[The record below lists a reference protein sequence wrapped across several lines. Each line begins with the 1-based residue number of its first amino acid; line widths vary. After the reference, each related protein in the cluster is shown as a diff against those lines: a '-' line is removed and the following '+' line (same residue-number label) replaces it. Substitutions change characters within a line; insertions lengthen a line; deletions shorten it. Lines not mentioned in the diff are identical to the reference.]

1 MKSLATAL
9 LVALTLP
16 APADAGG
23 CQVVT
28 SSVVQSSSLIV
39 TPFAVPVAVPV
50 TVLNPS
56 GVLFA
61 YGSPQPMAAAAQAEP
76 PACTCGD
83 CQVHGRAAGKQPT
96 LAAALADHPGAAIVK
111 GRCAKC
117 HTGGEA
123 KGGVRL
129 FSGDEDGPT
138 WRPGWQEH
146 AQAVFDAVLSGE
158 MPKGGEPLNAEE
170 KLAIIEFLRA
180 SPAK

>member
-1 MKSLATAL
+1 MKSLAAAL

-16 APADAGG
+16 APVDAGG

-28 SSVVQSSSLIV
+28 SSVVQSGSLIV

-61 YGSPQPMAAAAQAEP
+61 YGSPRPTASVSQDEP

-83 CQVHGRAAGKQPT
+83 CQVHGRAAGKQSTIASP
-96 LAAALADHPGAAIVK
+96 LADHPGAAILK

-129 FSGDEDGPT
+129 FSADEAGAA
-138 WRPGWQEH
+138 WRSGWQEH
-146 AQAVFDAVLSGE
+146 AQEVFDAVLSGE
-158 MPKGGEPLNAEE
+158 MPKGGDPLNAEE

-180 SPAK
+180 TPAK